1 MLNGIQNFLKFIND
15 NWTSIII
22 IISLII
28 AIVQK
33 AKNFLTKSTQEKID
47 HAKAQITQV
56 VLKLITD
63 AETDYS
69 DWEKAGSIKRAQVI
83 QKIFADYPVLSKV
96 ANQQEIIDFIDEAI
110 NNSLKE
116 LRKIIS
122 ENNKTTDDT
131 AMVTDGAGYTIKQGY
146 ISVTDG
152 SATPV
157 GTSTTTVTDG
167 AGYTI
172 KMKEDTNG

>member
-33 AKNFLTKSTQEKID
+33 AKSFLSKSTQEKID

-131 AMVTDGAGYTIKQGY
+131 VISGY
-146 ISVTDG
+146 IPVTYG
-152 SATPV
+152 SAMPV
-157 GTSTTTVTDG
+157 GTTTTTATDG
-167 AGYTI
+167 VGYTI